1 MTYHGETADAPGQE
15 NSTYPL
21 PDLNMRWAPSAG
33 NFVNGST
40 LCIAT
45 FIPPFP
51 GIEDPVSGSPSKPPP
66 RPKLRIDIPIFVS
79 DTIQAMTTKTIN
91 LFEDTDQD
99 FMAVATNLTTPTP
112 VCLMHLT
119 SSTYINST
127 QTHSVYVNV
136 SKTSRLITFDK
147 SRDLE
152 IMFGPGM
159 PQSMATQL
167 CAYADR
173 MARQGAT
180 PSQTMPLTPPSKLFG
195 KRQLESAPS
204 SPTQDAPASAD
215 SSSARDRAAAAR
227 RKK

>member
-1 MTYHGETADAPGQE
+1 
-15 NSTYPL
+15 
-21 PDLNMRWAPSAG
+21 MRWAPSAG

-45 FIPPFP
+45 FIQPFR

-79 DTIQAMTTKTIN
+79 DAIQAMATKTIN

-99 FMAVATNLTTPTP
+99 LMAVATTLTTPTP

-119 SSTYINST
+119 SSTYVNST

-136 SKTSRLITFDK
+136 SKTSRIITFDK
-147 SRDLE
+147 NRDLG

-173 MARQGAT
+173 MARQDAT
-180 PSQTMPLTPPSKLFG
+180 PSLTMPLTPPSKLFN
-195 KRQLESAPS
+195 KRKLESSPS
-204 SPTQDAPASAD
+204 LAASAD
-215 SSSARDRAAAAR
+215 HPASPDTASRGRTR
-227 RKK
+227 GRG